1 MAYSLLST
9 KSLPLIIIG
18 VFILGFFLSTYEATM
33 PGSLPTMFYTHIRY
47 RTLSVTFNVSVSLF
61 GGTTP
66 LLASWLVERTGNILA
81 PAYYLTAISLIGF
94 LVITFLHVS
103 TAGKSL
109 KGSYPNVDNEKDRK
123 YYEDNPKKLYGGLK
137 KEKKKKISKIIFE
150 GKAPR
155 RLAFSYKKLKR

>member
-1 MAYSLLST
+1 
-9 KSLPLIIIG
+9 
-18 VFILGFFLSTYEATM
+18 M

-66 LLASWLVERTGNILA
+66 LIASWLVESTGNALA

-94 LVITFLHVS
+94 LVITSLHVS

-109 KGSYPNVDNEKDRK
+109 KGSYPNVDNEEDRK
-123 YYEDNPKKLYGGLK
+123 YYEDNPKKALWWVK
-137 KEKKKKISKIIFE
+137 ERKEKEDF
-150 GKAPR
+150 
-155 RLAFSYKKLKR
+155 

>member
-109 KGSYPNVDNEKDRK
+109 KGSYPNVDNEKIENTMKIIR
-123 YYEDNPKKLYGGLK
+123 KKLYGGLK
-137 KEKKKKISKIIFE
+137 KEKKRRFLKLYL
-150 GKAPR
+150 KAR
-155 RLAFSYKKLKR
+155 RRDALPFHKN

>member
-109 KGSYPNVDNEKDRK
+109 KGSYLTWTMKKIENTMKIIR
-123 YYEDNPKKLYGGLK
+123 KKLYGGLK

-155 RLAFSYKKLKR
+155 RLAFSSKKLKR

>member
-1 MAYSLLST
+1 TGGLTLLSIVAYSLLST

-18 VFILGFFLSTYEATM
+18 VFILGFFLSTYETTM

-66 LLASWLVERTGNILA
+66 LIASWLVESTGNALA

-94 LVITFLHVS
+94 LVITLFHAS

-109 KGSYPNVDNEKDRK
+109 KGSYPNVDNEEDRK
-123 YYEDNPKKLYGGLK
+123 YYE
-137 KEKKKKISKIIFE
+137 
-150 GKAPR
+150 
-155 RLAFSYKKLKR
+155 

>member
-1 MAYSLLST
+1 MVQHHYLL
-9 KSLPLIIIG
+9 
-18 VFILGFFLSTYEATM
+18 
-33 PGSLPTMFYTHIRY
+33 R
-47 RTLSVTFNVSVSLF
+47 
-61 GGTTP
+61 
-66 LLASWLVERTGNILA
+66 LVERTGNILA

-137 KEKKKKISKIIFE
+137 KEKKRRFLKIFE

-155 RLAFSYKKLKR
+155 RLAFLIN